1 MEWSVGGDSSRYI
14 AALGEEDGR
23 VGISTLSQDGVDV
36 DPPNVV
42 VVRDE
47 KQGRLRVEVDGRP
60 RLVHVA
66 KSGDAWW
73 IHMDGHTHVVHCHEQ
88 GSPSTSTSVGSLTA
102 PMPGTILEMLVK
114 EGQRVREGQTLLVLE
129 AMKMEH
135 RVLAPMAG
143 EITKVHYGQGDR
155 VDMGGVLVEI
165 GE

>member
-1 MEWSVGGDSSRYI
+1 MEWSVGGDSSRYS
-14 AALGEEDGR
+14 AALSEETGR
-23 VGISTLSQDGVDV
+23 VRVSTLSQDGVDV
-36 DPPNVV
+36 DSPNVV

-73 IHMDGHTHVVHCHEQ
+73 IHMDGHTHVVHHHER
-88 GSPSTSTSVGSLTA
+88 GSPGPSANEGSLTA
-102 PMPGTILEMLVK
+102 PMPGTILEILVK
-114 EGQRVREGQTLLVLE
+114 EGQRVREGQTLLVVE

-135 RVLAPMAG
+135 RIQAPKAG
-143 EITKVHYGQGDR
+143 EVTKVHYEQGER
-155 VDMGGVLVEI
+155 VDMGSVLIEI